1 MTCHSLTVVRRGADS
16 LSHVSF
22 PISFRGL
29 LPGRLQL
36 MPEEL
41 HWYWHCCWQDI
52 TIVIKH
58 VRVTLQIMNG
68 MVHSLMFEEHT
79 STTQKPSKY
88 HMWAKRLHSNKALS
102 SSKYQTTVCF
112 SNITSEHHKLSDI
125 ISQQQC
131 SCTTA
136 RVRAVSKHRYTT
148 RKPTCWAEHS
158 STMRTRFCPI
168 LQQNFQ
174 PTFKT

>member
-1 MTCHSLTVVRRGADS
+1 MA
-16 LSHVSF
+16 
-22 PISFRGL
+22 
-29 LPGRLQL
+29 
-36 MPEEL
+36 EEL

-52 TIVIKH
+52 MIVIKH
-58 VRVTLQIMNG
+58 VRVTLQIING
-68 MVHSLMFEEHT
+68 MVHSLMFEEELHKSGDLHVCRSKTIKPHHT

-102 SSKYQTTVCF
+102 SSKFQTTVCF